1 MAPHF
6 GQNAKPLSISL
17 PHSWQFIADEP
28 RSAPGG
34 QNVRG
39 VGVNAAKT
47 MDLLPRLGKQRATM
61 AEPDPERT
69 GAKAGQGGP
78 EII

>member
-1 MAPHF
+1 M
-6 GQNAKPLSISL
+6 
-17 PHSWQFIADEP
+17 
-28 RSAPGG
+28 
-34 QNVRG
+34 
-39 VGVNAAKT
+39 GVNAAKT